1 MKSIRRRLLA
11 ALLTTISVAMLLGAY
26 ATYRAARDE
35 ADAMFDYHL
44 RQLAL
49 SLRDQV
55 FEDALPPGMAVEGD
69 PQDFSIQ
76 VWSSDGVRIYI
87 SHPRKALPD
96 QARLGFATVQTGQG
110 KWRVFATQEHG
121 QTIQVAQPM
130 RVRDSLALDAALRT
144 VAPFLLLLPVLGL
157 VIWIV
162 VGRGLR
168 PIGAVAQAV
177 TTRTPAA
184 LDPLP
189 EAEAPVE
196 VLPLVHSLN
205 DLLGRL
211 KHALEAQRAF
221 IADAAHELRTPLA
234 ALQLQA
240 QLVERA
246 HSEAERTE
254 ALADLKTG
262 LQRATHSVNQLL
274 TLARQ
279 EPGAAERK
287 PGPVDLAEVAGRVLG
302 ELLPL
307 AEAKA
312 IDLGG
317 AQAPGGAV
325 VEGDGEGLRIL
336 VANLVGNAI
345 RYSPQG
351 GKVDVL
357 TGEDSDGP
365 FLEVTDTGPGIPAE
379 ERTRVFD
386 RFYRRAEST
395 ETGTGLG
402 LAIVQAIA
410 DRHGARVILADAPS
424 GGLRARVQF
433 RRGEV

>member
-1 MKSIRRRLLA
+1 MKSIRQRLLV
-11 ALLTTISVAMLLGAY
+11 ALLTTITVALLIGAY
-26 ATYRAARDE
+26 ATYRTAREE

-55 FEDALPPGMAVEGD
+55 FENTLPPGFVVEGE

-76 VWSSDGVRIYI
+76 VWSADGVRIYL

-96 QARLGFATVQTGQG
+96 QARLGFSTVQTGQG
-110 KWRVFATQEHG
+110 QWRVFATQARG

-130 RVRDSLALDAALRT
+130 QVRERLALDAALRT
-144 VAPFLLLLPVLGL
+144 VVPFLLLLPLLGF

-168 PIGAVAQAV
+168 PIGAVARAV

-184 LDPLP
+184 LEPLP
-189 EAEAPVE
+189 EASVPEE
-196 VLPLVHSLN
+196 VLPLVESLN
-205 DLLGRL
+205 GLLGRL
-211 KHALEAQRAF
+211 KDALDAQRAF
-221 IADAAHELRTPLA
+221 IADAAHELRTPLT

-246 HSEAERTE
+246 RSEPDRAE

-262 LQRATHSVNQLL
+262 LRRATHSVNQLL

-279 EPGAAERK
+279 EPGAAERE
-287 PGPVDLAEVAGRVLG
+287 PAPVGLAEIAAQVIGD
-302 ELLPL
+302 LLPL
-307 AEAKA
+307 ANAKA
-312 IDLGG
+312 IDLGA
-317 AQAPGGAV
+317 AQVQEAV
-325 VEGDGEGLRIL
+325 VVGDAEGLRIL
-336 VANLVGNAI
+336 LSNLAGNAI
-345 RYSPQG
+345 RYTPRG

-357 TGEDSDGP
+357 TGENADGP
-365 FLEVTDTGPGIPAE
+365 FVEVLDTGPGIPLE
-379 ERTRVFD
+379 ERARVFD
-386 RFYRRAEST
+386 RFCRRAESA

-402 LAIVQAIA
+402 LAIVKAIA
-410 DRHGARVILADAPS
+410 DWHGASVSLADAPS

-433 RRGEV
+433 PRNRS